1 MGQFNGLKLKK
12 LSKDPDSWI
21 SELELLRTRL
31 KKMVTDIGDSYMMMY
46 VLNNVPSAYD
56 NVVKTLEDTL
66 EATTDPLRIELS
78 GAVYNNRIPY

>member
-1 MGQFNGLKLKK
+1 
-12 LSKDPDSWI
+12 
-21 SELELLRTRL
+21 
-31 KKMVTDIGDSYMMMY
+31 MMMH